1 MADTGIFFIAFSRSR
16 RGGEEKRAERQ
27 RRYSGA
33 GAQHSA
39 ERRPVPAVAIGERF
53 LTGYAVGH
61 RLLHSPR
68 IRRRALGD
76 SAESGNRT
84 RIVDI
89 RFLCDQAPAADD
101 LVVGQGEPPGF
112 RRTRGD
118 PDFRRAA
125 QFQPVGRRDRRA
137 DGAGRFVEPR
147 QTRRPGRPRT
157 AAPKNAV
164 GLFPDRLDVAGRG
177 ECAVGQ
183 IPDRPLRP
191 AGHTGLHLLLPVADD
206 DRDRAADVVS
216 ETKTNHAVAVAVDD
230 LSDRIPAYCAKF
242 LK

>member
-1 MADTGIFFIAFSRSR
+1 MVDTGIFFIAFSRSR

-137 DGAGRFVEPR
+137 DGAGRSVEPR

-177 ECAVGQ
+177 ERAVGQ

-191 AGHTGLHLLLPVADD
+191 ATPVTTS
-206 DRDRAADVVS
+206 R
-216 ETKTNHAVAVAVDD
+216 
-230 LSDRIPAYCAKF
+230 
-242 LK
+242 